1 MEGSSVEEKLRDK
14 LFEML
19 MKVLIIAFNISEL
32 RSY

>member
-1 MEGSSVEEKLRDK
+1 MEGSSIKEKLRDK